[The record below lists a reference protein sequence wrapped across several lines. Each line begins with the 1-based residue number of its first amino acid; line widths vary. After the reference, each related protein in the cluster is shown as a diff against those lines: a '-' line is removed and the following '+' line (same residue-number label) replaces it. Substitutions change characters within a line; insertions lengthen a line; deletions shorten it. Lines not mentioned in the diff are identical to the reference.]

1 MLLLLFINFISM
13 KKILLL
19 IFVLIGMTS
28 YSQIHVKEGSFH
40 KIDGFVMLEKSS
52 HVDDNEVPMALIK
65 ISTENITAEERARF
79 EFNGNSITF
88 FDAHFMTG
96 EIHLYVS
103 SVATFLEI
111 MHPDFGKTEYQLPE
125 DLCGFCGYE
134 MVIVSEFNKQD
145 GPVKP
150 QTTYLVISSDQP
162 DALIY
167 IDDVFVG
174 KGKVNKSFKIGSKHT
189 WKIECDSYYTESG
202 SVTLNEK
209 TVINKPLRPAFG
221 TLNVT
226 TSPESGASVFVDNKY
241 YGTSPCKIEKLKSG
255 TYTMKVVKE
264 MYKTSE
270 RTIVIKDNETTS
282 ENVKMTA
289 NFSNITIT
297 TDSQSDIYIDDQFVG
312 KGKWSGRLSKGTHFV
327 EAKKLN
333 HKTSSKNINVVLG
346 KDETIVMN
354 NPEPINGHLD
364 INSDPM
370 DADIYIDGKH
380 YGTTPN
386 VIADLLIG
394 NHELKLEKK
403 GCAPLYK
410 KIVIKEGET
419 LSLNET
425 MTTGREVVVRTS
437 CNTDDIYIDNKY
449 VGKSP
454 VTTSLSYGTH
464 TVKVQRDGRTI
475 SKNVEVGIGNSKID
489 VEIAFGKLFAITSS
503 AKGDKVYVDDKY
515 VGETPLEID
524 LSLETHDVE
533 VRRGK
538 LYDQKRIYAHDT
550 HETSFYFVPQRES
563 LYDYLYDGIGFITLN
578 CVCASLPQQ
587 YSFGVTFGSVD
598 YVGWFASLMS
608 GLDFRGYS
616 AGKTEDIVELTGESA
631 SSRLSVIGGI
641 IFGEVVGFKI
651 GAGFGMRTKCW
662 EATDGNWYKNSV
674 NSTAGIDLT
683 AGLQLN
689 LKHTTFSVDMVT
701 TNFKTVEVKLG
712 MGVNWKK

>member
-1 MLLLLFINFISM
+1 MA
-13 KKILLL
+13 
-19 IFVLIGMTS
+19 MTS
-28 YSQIHVKEGSFH
+28 YSQIHVKEGSFRQ
-40 KIDGFVMLEKSS
+40 IGGFVMLDKEK
-52 HVDDNEVPMALIK
+52 HIDDNEVEMALIK
-65 ISTENITAEERARF
+65 ISTENITAEERKRF
-79 EFNGNSITF
+79 EFNGNSITY

-103 SVATFLEI
+103 SVATFIEI
-111 MHPDFGKTEYQLPE
+111 IHPDYGKTEYWLPE

-134 MVIVSEFNKQD
+134 MVVVSEFNNQNA
-145 GPVKP
+145 PVKP
-150 QTTYLVISSDQP
+150 QTTYLVISADQP

-174 KGKVNKSFKIGSKHT
+174 KEKVNKSFKIGTKHT
-189 WKIECDSYYTESG
+189 WKIECDSYHTESG

-209 TVINKPLRPAFG
+209 TIIDKPLRPAFG
-221 TLNVT
+221 NLNVT
-226 TSPESGASVFVDNKY
+226 TSPESGAAVYVNDKY
-241 YGTSPCKIEKLKSG
+241 IGMSPCKIDKLKSG
-255 TYTMKVVKE
+255 TYTLKAVKE

-270 RTIVIKDNETTS
+270 KTIVIKDNETKN
-282 ENVKMTA
+282 EEMVMIA
-289 NFSNITIT
+289 NFSIVTIT
-297 TDSQSDIYIDDQFVG
+297 TDSQSDIYVDEQFVG
-312 KGKWSGRLSKGTHFV
+312 KGKWSGRLLEGTHFI
-327 EAKKLN
+327 EAKKTN
-333 HKTSSKNINVVLG
+333 HKTSSKNVNIVLG
-346 KDETIVMN
+346 KNENVEMKA
-354 NPEPINGHLD
+354 PEPIFGHLD
-364 INSDPM
+364 INTDPM

-386 VIADLLIG
+386 VISDLLIG
-394 NHELKLEKK
+394 NHELRLEKK
-403 GCAPLYK
+403 GCAPLHK
-410 KIVIKEGET
+410 KIVIEEGNT
-419 LSLNET
+419 LSLSET
-425 MTTGREVVVRTS
+425 LATGKE
-437 CNTDDIYIDNKY
+437 
-449 VGKSP
+449 
-454 VTTSLSYGTH
+454 
-464 TVKVQRDGRTI
+464 I
-475 SKNVEVGIGNSKID
+475 SIKTEQ
-489 VEIAFGKLFAITSS
+489 
-503 AKGDKVYVDDKY
+503 KGDKIYVDDKY
-515 VGETPLEID
+515 VGESPVVTSLSYGNHMVKAVRGTQKTYENIEVKVSGGDTDITLAFGKIVTIVSSSKGDKVYVDGKYVGETPLDLD
-524 LSLETHDVE
+524 LSLSIHDVE

-538 LYDQKRIYAHDT
+538 LYDNKIIYVHDT

-689 LKHTTFSVDMVT
+689 LKHATFSVDMVT
-701 TNFKTVEVKLG
+701 TNFMTIELKLG
-712 MGVNWKK
+712 MGINWKKR

>member
-1 MLLLLFINFISM
+1 M
-13 KKILLL
+13 KKILLV
-19 IFVLIGMTS
+19 IFALVSMTS

-40 KIDGFVMLEKSS
+40 KIDGFVMLEKSK
-52 HVDDNEVPMALIK
+52 HIDDNEVPMALIK

-88 FDAHFMTG
+88 FDAYFMTG

-103 SVATFLEI
+103 SVATFIEI

-134 MVIVSEFNKQD
+134 MVVVSEFNKHD
-145 GPVKP
+145 TPVKP
-150 QTTYLVISSDQP
+150 QTTYLVISCDQP

-202 SVTLNEK
+202 DVTLNGKE
-209 TVINKPLRPAFG
+209 IIDIPLRPAFG
-221 TLNVT
+221 GLDVT
-226 TSPESGASVFVDNKY
+226 TSPENGASVFVDNKY

-255 TYTMKVVKE
+255 TYTLKVVKE

-270 RTIVIKDNETTS
+270 RTIVIKDNETTL

-289 NFSNITIT
+289 NFSNVTIS
-297 TDSQSDIYIDDQFVG
+297 TDTQSDIYIDEQFVG
-312 KGKWSGRLSKGTHFV
+312 KGKWSGRLSEGTHFV

-346 KDETIVMN
+346 KNENIEVN

-370 DADIYIDGKH
+370 DADIYIDGKY

-410 KIVIKEGET
+410 KIIIKEGET

-425 MTTGREVVVRTS
+425 MTTGREVSIKTS
-437 CNTDDIYIDNKY
+437 CDTDDIYIDNKY
-449 VGKSP
+449 IGKSP
-454 VTTSLSYGTH
+454 ATTSLSYGTH
-464 TVKVQRDGRTI
+464 TVKVVRGDKTI
-475 SKNVEVGIGNSKID
+475 GKNIEVGVGSGKINI
-489 VEIAFGKLFAITSS
+489 EMSFGKLLTITSS
-503 AKGDKVYVDDKY
+503 AKGDKVYIDDKY
-515 VGETPLEID
+515 VGETPLEVD
-524 LSLETHDVE
+524 LSLESHDVE

-538 LYDQKRIYAHDT
+538 LYDQKRIYVHDT
-550 HETSFYFVPQRES
+550 DETNFYFNPHKES
-563 LYDYLYDGIGFITLN
+563 LYRYLRDGVDFMTLN
-578 CVCASLPQQ
+578 WAYTSSPQH
-587 YSFGVTFGSVD
+587 SFGITFGSVD
-598 YVGWFASLMS
+598 AAGWFISLMS
-608 GLDFRGYS
+608 GLDFRGYA
-616 AGKTEDIVELTGESA
+616 AGKTEDIVKLTGESA
-631 SSRLSVIGGI
+631 SSRLSVIGGL
-641 IFGEVVGFKI
+641 IFRMGGPVCGKL

-662 EATDGNWYKNSV
+662 EATDGNWYKNSTDSAIGADV
-674 NSTAGIDLT
+674 T

-689 LKHTTFSVDMVT
+689 FRHATFSVDMVT
-701 TNFKTVEVKLG
+701 TNFKTVELKLG

>member
-1 MLLLLFINFISM
+1 M

-19 IFVLIGMTS
+19 IFVLIGLTS
-28 YSQIHVKEGSFH
+28 YSQIHVKEGSFR
-40 KIDGFVMLEKSS
+40 KIDGFVMLDKAS
-52 HVDDNEVPMALIK
+52 HVDDNEAEMALIK

-79 EFNGNSITF
+79 EFKGNAITF

-103 SVATFLEI
+103 HVATFIEI
-111 MHPDFGKTEYQLPE
+111 IHPDFGKTEYWLPE
-125 DLCGFCGYE
+125 NLCGYCGYE
-134 MVIVSEFNKQD
+134 MVVVSDFNRPND
-145 GPVKP
+145 PVKP
-150 QTTYLVISSDQP
+150 QTTYLVISCDQP

-174 KGKVNKSFKIGSKHT
+174 NGKVNKSFKIGSKHT

-202 SVTLNEK
+202 SLTLNKKE
-209 TVINKPLRPAFG
+209 VIDIPLRPAFG
-221 TLNVT
+221 GLEVKT
-226 TSPESGASVFVDNKY
+226 TPESGASVFVDNKY
-241 YGTSPCKIEKLKSG
+241 YGNSPCKIEKLKSG
-255 TYTMKVVKE
+255 TYTLKVVKE

-270 RTIVIKDNETTS
+270 RTIVIKDNETTPVDL
-282 ENVKMTA
+282 EMTA

-297 TDSQSDIYIDDQFVG
+297 TDSQSDIYVDEQFVG
-312 KGKWSGRLSKGTHFV
+312 KGKWSGRLSQGTHFV

-346 KDETIVMN
+346 KNESIAIN
-354 NPEPINGHLD
+354 APQPITGHLD
-364 INSDPM
+364 IDSNPM
-370 DADIYIDGKH
+370 DAEIYIDGKH

-394 NHELKLEKK
+394 NHELRLEKQ

-410 KIVIKEGET
+410 TIVIKEGET

-425 MTTGREVVVRTS
+425 MTTGRKVVVSSS
-437 CNTDDIYIDNKY
+437 CNTDDVYIDNKY

-454 VTTSLSYGTH
+454 VTTNLSYGTH
-464 TVKVQRDGRTI
+464 SVKVQRDGKAVT
-475 SKNVEVGIGNSKID
+475 KNIDVLVGNSAIEVEV
-489 VEIAFGKLFAITSS
+489 AFGKLLSIISS
-503 AKGDKVYVDDKY
+503 AKGDKVYVDNKY
-515 VGETPLEID
+515 VGETPLKVD
-524 LSLETHDVE
+524 LSLETHEVE

-538 LYDQKRIYAHDT
+538 LYDQKRIYV
-550 HETSFYFVPQRES
+550 HETLERSFYFDPHKES
-563 LYDYLYDGIGFITLN
+563 LSKYLRNGVDFITLN
-578 CVCASLPQQ
+578 WAYTSSPQH
-587 YSFGVTFGSVD
+587 SFGITFGSLKGA
-598 YVGWFASLMS
+598 GWFASLMS

-616 AGKTEDIVELTGESA
+616 AGKTEDVVQLTGESA
-631 SSRLSVIGGI
+631 SSRLSVVGGL
-641 IFGEVVGFKI
+641 IFRMGGPVCGKL

-662 EATDGNWYKNSV
+662 EATDGNWYKNSA
-674 NSTAGIDLT
+674 NSTIGADIT

-689 LKHTTFSVDMVT
+689 FRHATFSVDMVT